1 MNYDLTGII
10 LEFFLLSIAGIAF
23 GFVVTLSVL
32 GARLLIMS
40 ATAKAEKVGE
50 ISKIPGEEPCPHCGE
65 HAAEDYDQR
74 GRP

>member
-50 ISKIPGEEPCPHCGE
+50 ISKIPGDAPCPHCGE